1 MPAQSPLPE
10 RQHRDLGL
18 IETMLWTREPALRSP
33 LHLQRLSRSAALR
46 FPVMIEEVVAAIQA
60 AVADS
65 PEGRLRLR
73 LIVKS
78 DGGPTLAVTPEPV
91 MPEGAIWRVAIA
103 DGRLDPADP
112 LIRRKTTARQHYDEA
127 RAIATAGGAEEA
139 LFLNGAGEVCEG
151 AITSVFVE
159 RAGVLLT
166 PALACGLPSRRAA
179 GEPHRL
185 GKGAGSTADAR
196 RPCRRLLSR
205 QCGARARSGAARRLS
220 RVLDQSAGGEIVIV
234 GHRPRPRRDRRV

>member
-18 IETMLWTREPALRSP
+18 IETMLWTRESGIALLP
-33 LHLQRLSRSAALR
+33 LHLQRLSRSAAALR

-65 PEGRLRLR
+65 PEDRLRLR

-103 DGRLDPADP
+103 DRRLDPADP
-112 LIRRKTTARQHYDEA
+112 LIRHKTTARQHYDEA

-166 PALACGLPSRRAA
+166 PALACGLLPGVLRESLIGSGKAREARLALADLA
-179 GEPHRL
+179 GGFYL
-185 GKGAGSTADAR
+185 GNAVRG
-196 RPCRRLLSR
+196 LV
-205 QCGARARSGAARRLS
+205 RARL
-220 RVLDQSAGGEIVIV
+220 AG
-234 GHRPRPRRDRRV
+234 